1 MQRLVLAVMGAT
13 ALVLMGC
20 GEVDLEQAGRNAAWA
35 AFEASN
41 PEIAQGIEAAQ
52 TLRQA
57 AATCGWE
64 DVNAAGLARSA
75 VAGVEDPAV
84 RAAASSLVEDLIVND
99 APRDV
104 ATGATSASDCSPE
117 TRRALEEQIAA
128 IAQGGGEAEGH

>member
-1 MQRLVLAVMGAT
+1 MRQLACLVTAAT
-13 ALVLMGC
+13 ALALGAC
-20 GEVDLEQAGRNAAWA
+20 GDVDLETAGRNAAWA

-52 TLRQA
+52 TLKQA

-84 RAAASSLVEDLIVND
+84 RAAASSLIEDLIVSD
-99 APRDV
+99 TPDPA
-104 ATGATSASDCSPE
+104 AAGAASASDCSPE

-128 IAQGGGEAEGH
+128 IAQGGGEAEGG

>member
-1 MQRLVLAVMGAT
+1 MRRLAYLMVAATTLAVGA
-13 ALVLMGC
+13 C
-20 GEVDLEQAGRNAAWA
+20 GDVDLEKAGRNAAWA

-52 TLRQA
+52 TLKQA

-84 RAAASSLVEDLIVND
+84 RAAASSLIEDLIVSD
-99 APRDV
+99 TPDPAAAD
-104 ATGATSASDCSPE
+104 TTSASDCSPE
-117 TRRALEEQIAA
+117 TRQALEEQIAA
-128 IAQGGGEAEGH
+128 IAQGEGEAEGG